1 MPRIITTE
9 SNRATQINWYTQVP
23 RKARRVDRKIRVVFV
38 SGAGNTGKRGML
50 TASTQPANYVD
61 LHKPVNNLNLYA
73 DSSALPRP
81 VPSVGSVTPLPG
93 KRGLYLTAL
102 CLVASGSLTHIT
114 AQTIYL

>member
-38 SGAGNTGKRGML
+38 SGAGNTGESGML

-81 VPSVGSVTPLPG
+81 VPSVGFVTPLPG
-93 KRGLYLTAL
+93 KRGAYLTAL

>member
-1 MPRIITTE
+1 M
-9 SNRATQINWYTQVP
+9 
-23 RKARRVDRKIRVVFV
+23 
-38 SGAGNTGKRGML
+38 GKCGMF

-93 KRGLYLTAL
+93 KRGAYLSAL
-102 CLVASGSLTHIT
+102 CLVASGSLTHISAPALYMT
-114 AQTIYL
+114 RLSIYFMRVCS

>member
-1 MPRIITTE
+1 MG
-9 SNRATQINWYTQVP
+9 
-23 RKARRVDRKIRVVFV
+23 K
-38 SGAGNTGKRGML
+38 SGMF

-114 AQTIYL
+114 APALYTARLSIYFMRVCS